1 MVMTFAS
8 FFSRQVSFSGGCFKG
23 ASGCPFQNLSS
34 LSVGCI
40 KPECS
45 INSVVYIYDTKGSY
59 KPAYGIREA
68 GIEAENHYH
77 GAPTVRSQIGNPQKS
92 GDDPAR

>member
-1 MVMTFAS
+1 MIMTFA
-8 FFSRQVSFSGGCFKG
+8 FVSRQVSFSGGCFKG
-23 ASGCPFQNLSS
+23 ASGQNLSS

-45 INSVVYIYDTKGSY
+45 INSAIYIYDTKGSD

-77 GAPTVRSQIGNPQKS
+77 GAPTARSQIGNPQKS
-92 GDDPAR
+92 GG